1 MNKICSLNTLLIFD
15 KMKYDWI
22 DVFLKLKN
30 PKNNIFENI
39 KDNDIKQWWIK
50 LLCSNLIDQIW
61 SFHLILYL
69 QHLKVFCTLTFE
81 MELKEYKV

>member
-1 MNKICSLNTLLIFD
+1 M
-15 KMKYDWI
+15 
-22 DVFLKLKN
+22 
-30 PKNNIFENI
+30 
-39 KDNDIKQWWIK
+39 

-81 MELKEYKV
+81 MELKEYKVILNAFMFHIIMYVYYIVFSFPFNSCTTFDIHLHTHYN